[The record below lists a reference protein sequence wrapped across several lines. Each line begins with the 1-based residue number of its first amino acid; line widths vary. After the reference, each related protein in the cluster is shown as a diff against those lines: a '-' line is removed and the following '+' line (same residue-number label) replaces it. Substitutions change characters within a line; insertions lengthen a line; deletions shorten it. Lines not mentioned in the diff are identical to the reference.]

1 MKVKV
6 IDVHNHLYPKE
17 WRDFLDTR
25 SGTPTMKR
33 LSPTNLVFYHKGVRL
48 ATVKRAGH
56 IEPEPRVKDI
66 DEYGIDIQ
74 IVSLSTPSVELLP
87 KAQGSLW
94 AKKINDSFAT
104 MCQDFKGRFYAF
116 ATLPYQDI
124 KESLKELER
133 AYKDLDA
140 KGIMMFSNIDGKP
153 IYSGKFLPI
162 YEAAEAY
169 GMPILIHPGLPV
181 TAGAMKKVQM
191 PIPLYGFT
199 LDTTMAVTGLI
210 YQGILER
217 FPRLKIIHPHLGGV
231 FPYLVARV
239 ESTFLAH
246 SKDDGISLQESPTEY
261 YKRNVFIDVVSF
273 HIPAMRCALDFV
285 GPDHL
290 LIGTDYAH
298 PDGGADK
305 VVQFVKE
312 LHLSEEDYEKVLW
325 KNAAK
330 LFKLDNL
337 LSITK

>member
-1 MKVKV
+1 MKV

-17 WRDFLDTR
+17 WREFLDGR
-25 SGTPTMKR
+25 PGTPTMER
-33 LSPTNLVFYHKGVRL
+33 LGPSSMLFYHRGVRL
-48 ATVKRAGH
+48 ATVRMAGH

-87 KAQGSLW
+87 KAQGILW
-94 AKKINDSFAT
+94 AKKINDYFAQ
-104 MCQDFKGRFYAF
+104 MCRDFKGRFYAF
-116 ATLPYQDI
+116 ATLPYQDVQ
-124 KESLKELER
+124 EAVKELGR
-133 AYKDLDA
+133 AYRELDA
-140 KGIMMFSNIDGKP
+140 KGIMMFSNIDGEP
-153 IYSGKFLPI
+153 IYSTKFLPI

-169 GMPILIHPGLPV
+169 EMPMLIHPALPV
-181 TAGAMKKVQM
+181 TAEAMKKVHM

-210 YQGILER
+210 YQGVLER

-246 SKDDGISLQESPTEY
+246 SKNDGISLQKSPTEY
-261 YKRNVFIDVVSF
+261 YKRNVYIDAVSF

-298 PDGGADK
+298 PDGGPEK
-305 VVQFVKE
+305 VVRCVKE
-312 LHLSEEDYEKVLW
+312 LRLSEDDYEKILW
-325 KNAAK
+325 RNAAE
-330 LFKLDNL
+330 LFNLDD
-337 LSITK
+337 